1 MWSGGCMG
9 FERWVRAGVAAALL
23 VGVAGC
29 GEDEGGGE
37 LGVGEVTADGDGGA
51 GGGVGDGEAGGG
63 QPPDL
68 CALLETSEVEA
79 EFGERGA
86 VGEGYPELDSCVWD
100 VGDQSTAGSGNVTI
114 NGYGPAI
121 GQTIEQQFA
130 GYKDLADNPVDIE
143 GLGDEAYA
151 EHDPEA
157 YDDRSLE
164 VMFEHT
170 FVYFRSGETFLSV
183 SAFFGPGVDGVQDKL
198 VTLTEQVIGR
208 L

>member
-1 MWSGGCMG
+1 MG
-9 FERWVRAGVAAALL
+9 IDRWVRAGVAVALL
-23 VGVAGC
+23 VGLAGC
-29 GEDEGGGE
+29 GDDDGGGE
-37 LGVGEVTADGDGGA
+37 IGPGEVTDKGDGSA
-51 GGGVGDGEAGGG
+51 GGDVGDGEVGGG
-63 QPPDL
+63 PPADL

-86 VGEGYPELDSCVWD
+86 VGEGYAEFDSCVWD
-100 VGDQSTAGSGNVTI
+100 VGDQSTAGTGNVTV

-121 GQTIEQQFA
+121 GQTVEQQFA

-143 GLGDEAYA
+143 GLGDEAYV

-157 YDDRSLE
+157 FDDRSLG

-183 SAFFGPGVDGVQDKL
+183 SAFFGPGVEGVQDKL
-198 VTLTEQVIGR
+198 VTLAELVIDR

>member
-1 MWSGGCMG
+1 MG
-9 FERWVRAGVAAALL
+9 IERWLRASVAAVLL
-23 VGVAGC
+23 VGLAGC
-29 GEDEGGGE
+29 GDDDGGGE
-37 LGVGEVTADGDGGA
+37 TGLGEVTGDGDSGAEGGL
-51 GGGVGDGEAGGG
+51 GDNEAGGG
-63 QPPDL
+63 PPADL

-86 VGEGYPELDSCVWD
+86 VGEGYPEFDSCVWD
-100 VGDQSTAGSGNVTI
+100 VGDQSIAGTGNVTV
-114 NGYGPAI
+114 GSYGPAI
-121 GQTIEQQFA
+121 GQTVEQQFA
-130 GYKDLADNPVDIE
+130 GYQDLAENPVDIE

-157 YDDRSLE
+157 FDDRSLE

-198 VTLTEQVIGR
+198 VTLAEHVIDR

>member
-1 MWSGGCMG
+1 MG
-9 FERWVRAGVAAALL
+9 IERWVRAGTAAALL
-23 VGVAGC
+23 VGLAGC
-29 GEDEGGGE
+29 GDDDGGGE
-37 LGVGEVTADGDGGA
+37 IGLGEVTADGDRGADGDLGDSDA
-51 GGGVGDGEAGGG
+51 GGGP
-63 QPPDL
+63 PPDL
-68 CALLETSEVEA
+68 CALLETDEVEA

-86 VGEGYPELDSCVWD
+86 VGEGYPELESCVWD
-100 VGDQSTAGSGNVTI
+100 VGDQSIAGTGNVTV

-121 GQTIEQQFA
+121 GQTVEQQFA
-130 GYKDLADNPVDIE
+130 GYKDLADDAVDIE

-157 YDDRSLE
+157 FDDRSLG

-198 VTLTEQVIGR
+198 VTLAEHVIDR
-208 L
+208 V

>member
-1 MWSGGCMG
+1 MG
-9 FERWVRAGVAAALL
+9 IERWVRAGVAAVLL
-23 VGVAGC
+23 VGLAGC
-29 GEDEGGGE
+29 GDDEGGGE
-37 LGVGEVTADGDGGA
+37 IGLDEVTGDVGTDGGI
-51 GGGVGDGEAGGG
+51 GDGEAGGG
-63 QPPDL
+63 PPADL
-68 CALLETSEVEA
+68 CALLETAEVDA

-86 VGEGYPELDSCVWD
+86 VGEGYPEFESCVWD
-100 VGDQSTAGSGNVTI
+100 VGDQSIAGTGNVTV

-121 GQTIEQQFA
+121 GQTVEQQFA
-130 GYKDLADNPVDIE
+130 GFKDLAESPVDIE

-157 YDDRSLE
+157 FDDRSLE

>member
-1 MWSGGCMG
+1 MG
-9 FERWVRAGVAAALL
+9 IERWVRAGVAAVLL
-23 VGVAGC
+23 VGLAGC
-29 GEDEGGGE
+29 GDDEGGGE
-37 LGVGEVTADGDGGA
+37 IGLGEVTGDGGA
-51 GGGVGDGEAGGG
+51 DGGLGDGEEGGG
-63 QPPDL
+63 PPADL
-68 CALLETSEVEA
+68 CALLETAEVEA

-86 VGEGYPELDSCVWD
+86 VGEGYPEFDSCVWD
-100 VGDQSTAGSGNVTI
+100 VGDQSIAGTGNVTV

-121 GQTIEQQFA
+121 GQTVEQQFA

-157 YDDRSLE
+157 FDDRSLE

-198 VTLTEQVIGR
+198 VTLAEHVIDR